1 MIEIERKFTLKNTNF
16 LLSAIRV
23 FKITQ
28 GYLNSHPDRTV
39 RVRTKGDKGYLT
51 IKGRSSQDGLMR
63 MEWEKEIPLAEALQL
78 LELCEDFIIEKTR
91 HEVIY
96 AGNTFE
102 IDVFEG
108 KNQGLIL
115 AEVELNQENQQIE
128 LPEWIDREVTGDSR
142 YYNSY
147 LSNNPYSLWTNG

>member
-63 MEWEKEIPLAEALQL
+63 MEWEKEIPLTEALQL